1 MPLTDPPQPE
11 FPDAAWPG
19 RDLSGL
25 PTWDERI
32 LALMPPSIDVT
43 QIAEDL
49 RLTPTQRLEK
59 LQSLVD
65 SVAAFRRGKR

>member
-1 MPLTDPPQPE
+1 MPYEP
-11 FPDAAWPG
+11 WPHQ
-19 RDLSGL
+19 DTTGL

-32 LALMPPSIDVT
+32 RALLPPSVDPT

-59 LQSLVD
+59 LQALVD
-65 SVAAFRRGKR
+65 SVEALRGKR